1 MIDSIGDKEKYEKAL
16 KKLFND
22 LSCEVKQSGVPK

>member
-1 MIDSIGDKEKYEKAL
+1 MSNDRLSDKAL